1 MLELIEITADELLV
15 FDTLPLKLRASLSDG
30 LKEVGNTLRQTRG
43 TKGFLP
49 PLRRELSEKKKRD
62 KAELA
67 YQVAW
72 RVEYHRFY
80 GLSLEDAEAKVADE
94 CGQKEDLMHKYWQ
107 KAHRQAKPLFESV
120 KMALGVVGSVT
131 GENLLPTRRKKVR

>member
-107 KAHRQAKPLFESV
+107 KAHRQAKPLFEAV